1 MKESIDNHLKSALI
15 AGILTLVPLGVTFFI
30 LGFLFRKIGGWL
42 PNTINAYFPE
52 AKYPFL
58 FGTVVQTVLGLI
70 LTILIVYLTG
80 LLVTNIIGR
89 KLVGVTE
96 KFLSKIPI
104 VREVYAP
111 IKQIMQMILHPSESN
126 KFKRAVAIKAPDSPF
141 RIIGFVTGE
150 VEEIDNPHPLTTV
163 FVPTSPNPTT
173 GVMLFCDPEILYDIN
188 LRAETAMQML
198 ISGGLVAP
206 SNILIG
212 QTIQRTIAESGQL
225 KQPYESELDVSG
237 N

>member
-1 MKESIDNHLKSALI
+1 MKESIDNHLKNALI

-42 PNTINAYFPE
+42 PNTIDSYFPE

-58 FGTVVQTVLGLI
+58 FGTVVQTVIGLI
-70 LTILIVYLTG
+70 LTILIIYLTG
-80 LLVTNIIGR
+80 LIVSNFIGR
-89 KLVGVTE
+89 RLLGATE
-96 KFLSKIPI
+96 QFLSKIPI

-111 IKQIMQMILHPSESN
+111 VKQIMQMILHPSESN
-126 KFKRAVAIKAPDSPF
+126 KFKRAVAIRAPNSPF

-150 VEEIDNPHPLTTV
+150 VEEIDNPHPLVTV

-188 LRAETAMQML
+188 LRAETAMKML

-212 QTIQRTIAESGQL
+212 QTIQRMITESSQL
-225 KQPYESELDVSG
+225 KQPYESDIDISG

>member
-1 MKESIDNHLKSALI
+1 
-15 AGILTLVPLGVTFFI
+15 
-30 LGFLFRKIGGWL
+30 
-42 PNTINAYFPE
+42 
-52 AKYPFL
+52 
-58 FGTVVQTVLGLI
+58 
-70 LTILIVYLTG
+70 
-80 LLVTNIIGR
+80 
-89 KLVGVTE
+89 
-96 KFLSKIPI
+96 
-104 VREVYAP
+104 
-111 IKQIMQMILHPSESN
+111 MILHPSESN

-188 LRAETAMQML
+188 LRAETAMKML

-212 QTIQRTIAESGQL
+212 QTIQRTVVESGQL
-225 KQPYESELDVSG
+225 EQTYETELDVSG